1 MAGTI
6 NARWKK
12 PKIISLPHYLKKIKY
27 NLLTQCIHDL
37 ASFGSG
43 PIASGSHV
51 ISYLTANNGKNPHA
65 QVG

>member
-1 MAGTI
+1 MLGG
-6 NARWKK
+6 KK
-12 PKIISLPHYLKKIKY
+12 TEIISLPQYLTKIKY
-27 NLLTQCIHDL
+27 LLTQCIHDL
-37 ASFGSG
+37 ASFGGS

>member
-1 MAGTI
+1 MLGG
-6 NARWKK
+6 KK
-12 PKIISLPHYLKKIKY
+12 NEIISLPQYLTKIKFI
-27 NLLTQCIHDL
+27 LLTQCIHDL
-37 ASFGSG
+37 ASFGGS